1 MKSTK
6 RIRRSATDAKL
17 LILRTA
23 ERIMLDEGYAAVTVR
38 GVAKCAGMS
47 STLLHY
53 YYPTADDLLVAL
65 YRHASEKDLEQ
76 LHQALKAADPIM
88 ALWDYQTD
96 MARTALGVEFLALAN
111 HRKVIK
117 SEITRFAEHAR
128 SLQTRTL
135 SNLLSGA
142 GNTMACS
149 PACLSMLLTSV
160 SRNLIMESGVG
171 ITSGHAEARA
181 YVEQA
186 LTLLTGARKQR
197 RKTARASR

>member
-6 RIRRSATDAKL
+6 RIRRTAADAKL

-38 GVAKCAGMS
+38 HVAKGAGVS

-76 LHQALKAADPIM
+76 LHQALESTDPIM

-96 MARTALGVEFLALAN
+96 TARTALGVEFLALAN

-117 SEITRFAEHAR
+117 AEITRFAEHAR
-128 SLQTRTL
+128 TLQAGAL
-135 SNLLSGA
+135 SNLLGA
-142 GNTMACS
+142 GRRACS
-149 PACLSMLLTSV
+149 PVCLSMLLTSI
-160 SRNLIMESGVG
+160 SRNLILESGVG
-171 ITSGHAEARA
+171 ISSGHVEARA

-186 LTLLTGARKQR
+186 LTSLKSARKQR
-197 RKTARASR
+197 YKTARPRK

>member
-1 MKSTK
+1 VKSTK
-6 RIRRSATDAKL
+6 RIRRTAADAKL

-38 GVAKCAGMS
+38 HVAKGAGVS

-53 YYPTADDLLVAL
+53 YYPTADTLLVAL

-76 LHQALKAADPIM
+76 LQQALESADPIM

-96 MARTALGVEFLALAN
+96 TARTALGVEFLALAN

-117 SEITRFAEHAR
+117 AEITRFAEHAR
-128 SLQTRTL
+128 SLQTRAL
-135 SNLLSGA
+135 SNLPGA
-142 GNTMACS
+142 GITTACS
-149 PACLSMLLTSV
+149 PVCLSMLLTSV
-160 SRNLIMESGVG
+160 SRNLILESGVG
-171 ITSGHAEARA
+171 ISSGHAEARA

-186 LTLLTGARKQR
+186 LTNFRSARKQR
-197 RKTARASR
+197 RKTARASK

>member
-1 MKSTK
+1 VKSTK
-6 RIRRSATDAKL
+6 RIRRTAAAAKL

-38 GVAKCAGMS
+38 HVAKGAGLS

-76 LHQALKAADPIM
+76 LHHALESADPIM
-88 ALWDYQTD
+88 PLWDYQTNK
-96 MARTALGVEFLALAN
+96 ARTALGVEFLALAN

-117 SEITRFAEHAR
+117 AEITRFAEHAR
-128 SLQTRTL
+128 SLQTRAL
-135 SNLLSGA
+135 SNFLGA
-142 GNTMACS
+142 GITTACS
-149 PACLSMLLTSV
+149 PVCLSMLLTSV
-160 SRNLIMESGVG
+160 SRNLILESGVG
-171 ITSGHAEARA
+171 ISSGHAEARA

-186 LTLLTGARKQR
+186 LTNLRSARKR
-197 RKTARASR
+197 SCRTPRASK

>member
-6 RIRRSATDAKL
+6 RIRRSAADAKL

-38 GVAKCAGMS
+38 HVAKGAGVS

-76 LHQALKAADPIM
+76 LHQALESADPIM
-88 ALWDYQTD
+88 ALWRYQTD
-96 MARTALGVEFLALAN
+96 TARTALGVEFLALAN

-117 SEITRFAEHAR
+117 AEIARFAEHAR
-128 SLQTRTL
+128 SLQTRVL
-135 SNLLSGA
+135 SNLLGA
-142 GNTMACS
+142 AGITTACS
-149 PACLSMLLTSV
+149 PVCLSMLLTSV

-171 ITSGHAEARA
+171 ISSGHAEARA

-186 LTLLTGARKQR
+186 LTSLKGTRKQR
-197 RKTARASR
+197 CKTARRSK